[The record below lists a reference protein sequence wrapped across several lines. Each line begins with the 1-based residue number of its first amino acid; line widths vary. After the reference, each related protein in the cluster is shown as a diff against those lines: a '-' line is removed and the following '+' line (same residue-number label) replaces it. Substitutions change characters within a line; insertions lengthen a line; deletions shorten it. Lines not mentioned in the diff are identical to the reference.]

1 VRTLAIESATPASSV
16 AIGEDGVLVGMA
28 VNVDRKGHVG
38 FLTEAI
44 DFCMRKA
51 GLRPTDL
58 DSIIVDVGPGTF
70 TGIRAGIAS
79 AQGIGAAVGVPV
91 LAASAL
97 DALAFRAAT
106 GHRRIWPL
114 VDARRGEFATAS
126 YRPVPGGVVK
136 ESAPELLSPD
146 ELRATLDS
154 DPDNSLVVGDWSSL
168 PPGTLRGLHR
178 VKTGRPR
185 YPSADVLLELAAQ
198 QASRSGLAP
207 TTDLRPMYLRHPD
220 TEINWKTFRSEGIW
234 PE

>member
-1 VRTLAIESATPASSV
+1 VKTLAIESATPASSV
-16 AIGEDGVLVGMA
+16 AVGDGGQLLA
-28 VNVDRKGHVG
+28 SALNVDRRGHVG
-38 FLTEAI
+38 FLTDAV

-51 GLRPTDL
+51 GLRPVDL
-58 DSIIVDVGPGTF
+58 DAIIVDVGPGTF
-70 TGIRAGIAS
+70 TGIRAGIAT

-91 LAASAL
+91 RAASAL

-114 VDARRGEFATAS
+114 VDARRGEYATAS

-136 ESAPELLSPD
+136 ETLPELLSPD

-154 DPDNSLVVGDWSSL
+154 DPENSLVVGDWQGL
-168 PPGTLRGLHR
+168 PSAVLRGLHR

-198 QASRSGLAP
+198 QASRPDPAQSVE
-207 TTDLRPMYLRHPD
+207 LRPMYLRQPD
-220 TEINWKTFRSEGIW
+220 TDINWKTFRTEGIW